1 MLLKDEEIAERLK
14 ELSGWERRG
23 KEIHRLKQFAD
34 FTSAME
40 FVNRVAQLAEAA
52 DHHPD
57 ILIEYNR
64 VTLKLS
70 THSAGG
76 LTLKDFDLARQINSL
91 P

>member
-1 MLLKDEEIAERLK
+1 MLLKDEEIATRLK
-14 ELSGWERRG
+14 ELSGWELRG
-23 KEIHRLKQFAD
+23 KEIRRLKQFAD
-34 FTSAME
+34 FAEAMK
-40 FVNRVAQLAEAA
+40 FVNQVAELAEAM

-76 LTLKDFDLARQINSL
+76 LTNKDFDLARQINGL